1 MFSIKYRYIYIVLLG
16 VYSYFNIIFTGADS
30 LLQNLDVKGYNLLL
44 VLLFVVTLIWE
55 GNRVIQRQLE
65 LKKEQFS
72 KHYQPLLILFL
83 LSLVNVVIVTVIPI
97 ILIELFNWQVSPL
110 WFHAKLLLGFG
121 FRVNLFL
128 NSINAIVYFLNLSKE
143 NQLQAEEF
151 KKKSIEA
158 QFEALRNQINPHFL
172 FNSLNVLSTLVYK
185 NAEEADQFIQQ
196 LAKVY
201 RYLINNQDKKII
213 NLAEEISFID
223 SYIYLLNIRFKNNL
237 QISKNFDDSLQ
248 NSCIAPATLQL
259 LLENAIKH
267 NIVSQKKPLHI
278 QINKE
283 NDYIVV
289 QNNLQLKPVQRE
301 STRIGLSNI
310 RNRYQFLSSKPV
322 EILKTDEF
330 FKVKIP
336 LIKIKDE

>member
-1 MFSIKYRYIYIVLLG
+1 MFSVKYRYIYIVLLG

-30 LLQNLDVKGYNLLL
+30 LLQNLDVKGYKLLV
-44 VLLFVVTLIWE
+44 VLLFVVTLVWE
-55 GNRVIQRQLE
+55 GNRFLQKKLE
-65 LKKEQFS
+65 TKKHHFN

-83 LSLVNVVIVTVIPI
+83 LSLVNVVIVTIIPVLFI
-97 ILIELFNWQVSPL
+97 KLFNWQISPL
-110 WFHAKLLLGFG
+110 WFHIKLLLGFS
-121 FRVNLFL
+121 FRINLFL
-128 NSINAIVYFLNLSKE
+128 NSINAIAYFLSLSKE

-201 RYLINNQDKKII
+201 RYLINNQDKKVIRLVDELNFI
-213 NLAEEISFID
+213 N

-237 QISKNFDDSLQ
+237 NITNYIQEADYQ
-248 NSCIAPATLQL
+248 YYVAPATLQL

-267 NIVSQKKPLHI
+267 NIVSQKNPLKIEMTTIDGFIIIKNNSQPKPN
-278 QINKE
+278 QK
-283 NDYIVV
+283 
-289 QNNLQLKPVQRE
+289 E
-301 STRIGLSNI
+301 STKTGLSNI
-310 RNRYQFLSSKPV
+310 INRYNFLSNQSV
-322 EILKTDEF
+322 EIIKAEDF
-330 FKVKIP
+330 FTVKIP
-336 LIKIKDE
+336 LIKIAK

>member
-1 MFSIKYRYIYIVLLG
+1 MFSVKYRYIYIILLG
-16 VYSYFNIIFTGADS
+16 VYSYFNIIFTGADN
-30 LLQNLDVKGYNLLL
+30 LLDTLDVKGYKLLL

-55 GNRVIQRQLE
+55 GNRIIQKQLQE
-65 LKKEQFS
+65 RKEQFS
-72 KHYQPLLILFL
+72 KNYQQLLILFL
-83 LSLVNVVIVTVIPI
+83 LSLVNVLIVTFIPI
-97 ILIELFNWQVSPL
+97 LFIEVFNWKITPL
-110 WFHAKLLLGFG
+110 WFHTKLLLGFG

-213 NLAEEISFID
+213 SLAEEISFID

-237 QISKNFDDSLQ
+237 QISKNFDNELKD
-248 NSCIAPATLQL
+248 NYIAPATLQL

-267 NIVSQKKPLHI
+267 NIVSQKNPLHI
-278 QINKE
+278 QVNKE
-283 NDYIVV
+283 NDYIIV
-289 QNNLQLKPVQRE
+289 QNNLQLKPTQRE

-322 EILKTDEF
+322 EINKTSQF
-330 FKVKIP
+330 FTVKIP
-336 LIKIKDE
+336 LIKLLET